1 MHWIRQA
8 GWFVAAA
15 LVAATLPRA
24 AGAEPQR
31 IVSLN
36 LCADQI
42 LIELADRDAIASLSF
57 LSHEKGSSVMATEAR
72 AFPINRGRA
81 EEIITLDP
89 DLVLAGRY
97 TTRTTVDILR
107 RLGYRV
113 VELGVADDL
122 AGVRRSIRTIAAA
135 IGRPERGEA
144 LIRAFDARL
153 TAAGPQ
159 PGAPRPLAAIYW
171 PRGYSSGDGTLAADA
186 LAAAGFDNLAIR
198 LGLQGTARLPLEVLL
213 HSRADL
219 IVLDDRGRDAPA
231 VATEVFRHPA
241 LAKTLAGLPRVSI
254 PASYWICGIPAVA
267 EAVERLAAARDR
279 INADTPRAR
288 P

>member
-15 LVAATLPRA
+15 LVAVTLPRA

-36 LCADQI
+36 LCADQL
-42 LIELADRDAIASLSF
+42 LIQLADRDAIASLSF
-57 LSHEKGSSVMATEAR
+57 LSHQTESSVMAAEAR
-72 AFPINRGRA
+72 RFPINRGRA

-135 IGRPERGEA
+135 IGRSERGDA
-144 LIRAFDARL
+144 LIQAFDARL

-219 IVLDDRGRDAPA
+219 IVLDDHGSDAPA

-279 INADTPRAR
+279 INAGTRGAR

>member
-8 GWFVAAA
+8 GWIVAAA
-15 LVAATLPRA
+15 LAAVTLPRA

-36 LCADQI
+36 LCADQL
-42 LIELADRDAIASLSF
+42 LIQLADRDAIASLSF
-57 LSHEKGSSVMATEAR
+57 LSHQMESSVMAAEAR
-72 AFPINRGRA
+72 RFPINRGRA

-113 VELGVADDL
+113 VELGIADDM
-122 AGVRRSIRTIAAA
+122 AGVRRSVRTVAAA

-153 TAAGPQ
+153 AAAGPR
-159 PGAPRPLAAIYW
+159 PGAARPLAAIYW

-213 HSRADL
+213 LSRADL
-219 IVLDDRGRDAPA
+219 IVLDDRGSDAPA

-279 INADTPRAR
+279 INADP
-288 P
+288 PGVQP